1 MNAISRPEK
10 SSTQV
15 IEIQPHFLD
24 LISSF
29 HTLITRMER
38 GTIRLIALVIVYV
51 FYLSVGA
58 AIFSSIEGPYEQRIL
73 SELREKRDEFISKH
87 PCVTDE
93 ELENFVRHVVAAQ
106 DMGIQPLSNV
116 SDKRSWGFGSSFFF
130 AGTVVTTIGY
140 GNIAPLSDGGKV
152 FCMVFAVFGIP
163 MTAIML
169 TALVERLLQ
178 LADYLEKFMS
188 STCTVRGIPPAYLRC
203 LHLSIIMCGAVV
215 LVIVFPAF
223 FFKYMEDWSYFEALY
238 FCFISLTTIGLGDFV
253 PGDDPRWRKSDY
265 RPLYKVCCVFF
276 FITGLTFLLLILELC
291 AKVPDDHPGMLF
303 SCHRPFIQEDE
314 AALTSKETKLRP
326 RHSISSRGS
335 NTSSPENSRLSRNTY
350 EKVSSRDDDK

>member
-1 MNAISRPEK
+1 
-10 SSTQV
+10 
-15 IEIQPHFLD
+15 
-24 LISSF
+24 
-29 HTLITRMER
+29 MER
-38 GTIRLIALVIVYV
+38 GTIRLIALVIVYI

-73 SELREKRDEFISKH
+73 SDLRKKRDEFILKH
-87 PCVTDE
+87 PCVTEE
-93 ELENFVRHVVAAQ
+93 ELESFVRHVVAAQ
-106 DMGIQPLSNV
+106 DMGIQPLGNV
-116 SDKRSWGFGSSFFF
+116 SDKKSWGFGSSFFF

-169 TALVERLLQ
+169 TAIVERLLQ
-178 LADYLEKFMS
+178 VTDYLEKFMC
-188 STCTVRGIPPAYLRC
+188 STCTVRGIPPSYLRC
-203 LHLSIIMCGAVV
+203 LHLSIIMCGAVI
-215 LVIVFPAF
+215 LVIIIPAI
-223 FFKYMEDWSYFEALY
+223 FFKFLEDWSYFEALY

-253 PGDDPRWRKSDY
+253 PGDDPKWRKSDY

-303 SCHRPFIQEDE
+303 SCHKPFIQEE
-314 AALTSKETKLRP
+314 ESEPTSTQTKLRP
-326 RHSISSRGS
+326 RYSISSRES
-335 NTSSPENSRLSRNTY
+335 SSSSPENPRLPRNTY
-350 EKVSSRDDDK
+350 KKISSCDNGDNSR

>member
-1 MNAISRPEK
+1 
-10 SSTQV
+10 
-15 IEIQPHFLD
+15 
-24 LISSF
+24 
-29 HTLITRMER
+29 MER
-38 GTIRLIALVIVYV
+38 ATIRLIALVIVYI

-73 SELREKRDEFISKH
+73 SDLRKKRDDFLVKH
-87 PCVTDE
+87 PCVTDR
-93 ELENFVRHVVAAQ
+93 ELEAFVKHVVAAQ
-106 DMGIQPLSNV
+106 EMGIYPLRNT

-169 TALVERLLQ
+169 TAIVERLLQ
-178 LADYLEKFMS
+178 LTDLLETFLC
-188 STCTVRGIPPAYLRC
+188 STCTVRGIPPAYLRF
-203 LHLSIIMCGAVV
+203 LHLSLIMCGVVV
-215 LVIVFPAF
+215 LVMLIPAVIF
-223 FFKYMEDWSYFEALY
+223 MLLEDWSYFEALY

-253 PGDDPRWRKSDY
+253 PGDDPKWRRSEY
-265 RPLYKVCCVFF
+265 RSLYKVFCVFF

-303 SCHRPFIQEDE
+303 SCHKPFIQEE
-314 AALTSKETKLRP
+314 ETELTLKQRP
-326 RHSISSRGS
+326 RYSMSSRGS
-335 NTSSPENSRLSRNTY
+335 STSSTQENERLSRNSY
-350 EKVSSRDDDK
+350 ERISNRDNR

>member
-1 MNAISRPEK
+1 M
-10 SSTQV
+10 
-15 IEIQPHFLD
+15 
-24 LISSF
+24 
-29 HTLITRMER
+29 
-38 GTIRLIALVIVYV
+38 
-51 FYLSVGA
+51 
-58 AIFSSIEGPYEQRIL
+58 
-73 SELREKRDEFISKH
+73 KH
-87 PCVTDE
+87 S
-93 ELENFVRHVVAAQ
+93 LLQAHVVVRTLKVKNFTSSRGKLHQWAC
-106 DMGIQPLSNV
+106 
-116 SDKRSWGFGSSFFF
+116 RTCTTSFFF
-130 AGTVVTTIGY
+130 SSNQLRRRRCCRRCFVNFLVLGQSLVTIMTSRLRYIYVLPLYVCSRTHTTIYVFLLWENTKYWVLKRRPWRNYTDRRKLILSPICFPIVMFSGLDLKWCTWSFLFAGY

-203 LHLSIIMCGAVV
+203 LHLSIIMCGAVI
-215 LVIVFPAF
+215 LVIVLPAF

-276 FITGLTFLLLILELC
+276 FITGLTFLLLIQIGR
-291 AKVPDDHPGMLF
+291 A
-303 SCHRPFIQEDE
+303 SCRE
-314 AALTSKETKLRP
+314 R
-326 RHSISSRGS
+326 
-335 NTSSPENSRLSRNTY
+335 
-350 EKVSSRDDDK
+350 V